1 MTIQPMATC
10 VHARRPPS
18 GGSGRTI
25 DDWWVLLVPILSRS
39 WASIADKFWSGAVS
53 ALQWMPLVEMK
64 WFFADGEV
72 GNWRC
77 RRRYR
82 PGRSDVRGEA
92 SHDSQGMRL
101 YKDHLAI
108 FLWTE
113 EWRMLISI
121 YIQAPISEWRNRL
134 HLPDASNS
142 SPWIGNHKPTRLN
155 CAFEAHKKRWF
166 STIRIFRLSWS
177 GITNGCN
184 DQRLTERQVF

>member
-1 MTIQPMATC
+1 MTIQPMATW

-39 WASIADKFWSGAVS
+39 CASIADKFWSGAVS
-53 ALQWMPLVEMK
+53 ALQWMPLIEMK

-101 YKDHLAI
+101 YKDHLDN
-108 FLWTE
+108 
-113 EWRMLISI
+113 ISV
-121 YIQAPISEWRNRL
+121 NRIIEDSRRYL
-134 HLPDASNS
+134 H
-142 SPWIGNHKPTRLN
+142 
-155 CAFEAHKKRWF
+155 
-166 STIRIFRLSWS
+166 S
-177 GITNGCN
+177 GSYFGV
-184 DQRLTERQVF
+184 EKQVTFAWCFKFFTMDRKS